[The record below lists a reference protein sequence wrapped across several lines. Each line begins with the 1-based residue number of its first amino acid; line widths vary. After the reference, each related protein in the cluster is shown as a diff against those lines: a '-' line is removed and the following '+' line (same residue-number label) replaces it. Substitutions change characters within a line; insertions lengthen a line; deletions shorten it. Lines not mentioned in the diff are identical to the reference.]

1 MSRKI
6 LRPPLPYIGAMLSL
20 TLGHCLTL
28 VAAIAYFSGRLYCGS
43 LKLKQCLF
51 SWPDFIC
58 LMLCAHVPCSLF
70 AHHLSFVGRTA
81 GSFRVHVIII
91 AMIVVCCS
99 ANNASQSNYTP
110 YLGPPKKWPLYEIDI
125 D

>member
-51 SWPDFIC
+51 SWPDFI
-58 LMLCAHVPCSLF
+58 LLD
-70 AHHLSFVGRTA
+70 
-81 GSFRVHVIII
+81 
-91 AMIVVCCS
+91 VVCTCS
-99 ANNASQSNYTP
+99 VLFICSSLEFCWSLALDMAF
-110 YLGPPKKWPLYEIDI
+110 DF
-125 D
+125 